1 MNITKKQIDDL
12 SLQVHVLVEEADYS
26 EKVKKALQ
34 DIRRNLDLKGFR
46 KGMVP
51 LGLVQKMLENP
62 PCWSRY
68 KPSYLKD

>member
-51 LGLVQKMLENP
+51 LGLVQKMYGKSTLLEQVQAVV
-62 PCWSRY
+62 
-68 KPSYLKD
+68 